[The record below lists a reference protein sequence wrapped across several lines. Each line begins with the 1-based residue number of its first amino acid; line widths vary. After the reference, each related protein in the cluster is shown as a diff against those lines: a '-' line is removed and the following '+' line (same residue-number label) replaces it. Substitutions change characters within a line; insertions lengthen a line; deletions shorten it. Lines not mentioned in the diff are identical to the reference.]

1 MIIAM
6 MLKISFANFFIF
18 GICFFF
24 VWGWLVVGTNLFKD
38 KDEVSGTKKGQADLL
53 VKNDGGVGEE
63 EQRLINEK
71 LDLIKN
77 PNVVPAPDSRIKSTY
92 APDRNDTHTTKFQR
106 DKPSDV
112 VPNILESHPKTELN
126 NSSASTDNEDETEPE
141 DTPPNASDFFNDF
154 DDDIIE
160 GGNYDEEEIE
170 VVKPIF
176 IESGLKP
183 QLFAKAEW
191 MEELEQFIA
200 DFELLSEDEQ
210 SNIKQQGEEVY
221 QRILVIQKQQMEVYK
236 LDKNSMVYRTATS
249 FEEIAS
255 DENFISK
262 NDLFLLNTKPL
273 TNIEIQYSSKTNLIV
288 KEHYLM
294 SA

>member
-1 MIIAM
+1 MIIAI

-24 VWGWLVVGTNLFKD
+24 IWGWIVLGTNLFKD
-38 KDEVSGTKKGQADLL
+38 KDEVFGMKKGQADLL
-53 VKNDGGVGEE
+53 VRNNGGVEEE

-77 PNVVPAPDSRIKSTY
+77 LNVAPASDSRIKSTY
-92 APDRNDTHTTKFQR
+92 LPERNYTDNTTFQR

-112 VPNILESHPKTELN
+112 VLDIFDKQTKTELDKSSTSTN
-126 NSSASTDNEDETEPE
+126 NKDEIEPE

-160 GGNYDEEEIE
+160 GGNYDDEEIE
-170 VVKPIF
+170 LVKPLF
-176 IESGLKP
+176 IESGLQP

-221 QRILVIQKQQMEVYK
+221 ERILVIQKQQMEAYK
-236 LDKNSMVYRTATS
+236 LDKNSTVYHTATS

-273 TNIEIQYSSKTNLIV
+273 TNIEIQYSSKLT
-288 KEHYLM
+288 
-294 SA
+294 

>member
-1 MIIAM
+1 MIISIV
-6 MLKISFANFFIF
+6 LKISFANFFIF

-24 VWGWLVVGTNLFKD
+24 VWGWLVLGTNLFKD
-38 KDEVSGTKKGQADLL
+38 KDEISGTNKGQADLL
-53 VKNDGGVGEE
+53 VRNDGGVGEE

-92 APDRNDTHTTKFQR
+92 LPEQNDTNNTKFQR

-112 VPNILESHPKTELN
+112 IPDNQPKTELN
-126 NSSASTDNEDETEPE
+126 NSSILTDNEDETEPE

-154 DDDIIE
+154 EDDIIE
-160 GGNYDEEEIE
+160 GGNYDDDEIE
-170 VVKPIF
+170 VVKTIF

-191 MEELEQFIA
+191 MEELEQFLA

-262 NDLFLLNTKPL
+262 NELFLLNTKPL

-288 KEHYLM
+288 KEQYLM